1 MDTVAVSTGLQSICV
16 RRWHVKIASRCGGL
30 LWERLHWAI
39 QPTRTPTP
47 RCYPEKCARGHA
59 PRAPLQ
65 STTARP
71 RLIQEENP
79 LVCQQINKSH
89 NKEKSNTLI
98 EGNAAFP
105 VIGIVVVMRAFL
117 DKCSLRC
124 GGDSEKTANKQA
136 RRVRCP
142 RDGGPHWWRL
152 VEAESMNYT
161 LNLGRPSLV
170 MPVQYDRSSIMHK
183 Q

>member
-16 RRWHVKIASRCGGL
+16 RMWHVKTAPRCGGL
-30 LWERLHWAI
+30 LRERLHWAI

-71 RLIQEENP
+71 RLIQEEIP
-79 LVCQQINKSH
+79 LFCQQINKSH

-124 GGDSEKTANKQA
+124 GGDSEKRLRTSKPEWFGVQETE
-136 RRVRCP
+136 VP
-142 RDGGPHWWRL
+142 L
-152 VEAESMNYT
+152 VEVGGGRVHELHVESRPAEFGNAGT
-161 LNLGRPSLV
+161 
-170 MPVQYDRSSIMHK
+170 I
-183 Q
+183 